1 MTIKTLENIHRL
13 LQEDYDRK
21 DGAYQIARRNATIA
35 EDNQED
41 NADELDELAMSM
53 FHERQEARCALD
65 EFEEQE
71 FR

>member
-1 MTIKTLENIHRL
+1 MTIKTLEHIHRL

-41 NADELDELAMSM
+41 NADELNKLSLSM

-65 EFEEQE
+65 EFEDHE
-71 FR
+71 FS